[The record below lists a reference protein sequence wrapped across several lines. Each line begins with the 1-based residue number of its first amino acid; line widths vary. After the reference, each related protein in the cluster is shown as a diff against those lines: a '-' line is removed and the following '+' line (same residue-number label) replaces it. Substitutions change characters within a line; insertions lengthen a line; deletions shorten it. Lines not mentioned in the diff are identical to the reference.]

1 MEAISSA
8 LEEVREKLRQTR
20 QEIEA
25 LENWFLEENIKRL
38 LWEEQAKEESLAGEH
53 EDLDVP
59 DA

>member
-38 LWEEQAKEESLAGEH
+38 LWEEQAKEESLAGEQ
-53 EDLDVP
+53 EGLDVP